1 MKYYTLSQLVKKGID
16 INPIINEILLMTIS
30 AKETY
35 PEYIEWFTKKH
46 VPGIYAG
53 TRDTIIVVDNNNLV
67 GVANIKNDCEK
78 KLCTLYFRPEYRY
91 RRVAKILVDQAINLL
106 ETTQPLITIPSTSIS
121 GFTRLIK
128 RYNWQLTDC
137 INDCYSNG
145 VNEFI
150 FNGEIALPNKELSHE
165 ERLILTYEHTKDK
178 NILKLLPFGYLQ
190 YLIFRNKKAR
200 KSVEKILNS

>member
-46 VPGIYAG
+46 IPGIYAG
-53 TRDTIIVVDNNNLV
+53 TRDTIIVVDQNNLV
-67 GVANIKNDCEK
+67 GVANIKNDREK

-190 YLIFRNKKAR
+190 YLIFHNKKAR
-200 KSVEKILNS
+200 KNVEKMLNS